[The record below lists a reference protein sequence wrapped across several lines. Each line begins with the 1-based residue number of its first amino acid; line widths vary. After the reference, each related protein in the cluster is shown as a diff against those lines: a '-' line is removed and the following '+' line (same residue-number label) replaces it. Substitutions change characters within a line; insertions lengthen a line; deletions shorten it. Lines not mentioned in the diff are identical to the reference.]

1 MTTRGLRLT
10 NSPFQYANRVIV
22 KIETGGA
29 TMEHEIRSSIGKSYL
44 LIFIALT
51 ATACNE
57 SSDDST
63 TKGSSN
69 LSETADEISQPLSL
83 GVNNG
88 EFFNGN
94 RAEINIPVT
103 LILAPGGSFR
113 LMQMED
119 VNSNAV
125 QALGQWYY
133 HTLN

>member
-1 MTTRGLRLT
+1 
-10 NSPFQYANRVIV
+10 
-22 KIETGGA
+22 
-29 TMEHEIRSSIGKSYL
+29 MEHEIRSSIGKSYL

-103 LILAPGGSFR
+103 LILAPGGSFS
-113 LMQMED
+113 LTQTETD
-119 VNSNAV
+119 SNAV

>member
-1 MTTRGLRLT
+1 MV
-10 NSPFQYANRVIV
+10 NVV
-22 KIETGGA
+22 K
-29 TMEHEIRSSIGKSYL
+29 SSIRKSYL

-88 EFFNGN
+88 ESFNGN
-94 RAEINIPVT
+94 RAETNIPVN